1 MKTIFYVNKN
11 SSSANFICYA
21 RCKKIPKGKSVSL
34 DEIFEDIKNL
44 PLNRNQRRKMPNKID
59 NPDIIKDV
67 VKGPALQVI
76 PIAIYQ

>member
-1 MKTIFYVNKN
+1 MQG
-11 SSSANFICYA
+11 A
-21 RCKKIPKGKSVSL
+21 KKIPKGKSVSL

-44 PLNRNQRRKMPNKID
+44 PLNRNQRRKMPIKNVRQKSLP
-59 NPDIIKDV
+59 NIIKDV